1 MPSSHVRNLE
11 RHSPECCGFLSAS
24 PATQIIYL
32 LPNLLQMKMDP
43 TAFRAQL
50 LQNFRVRLG
59 PGELGAVFTAFDKD
73 NSKLIDGT
81 EVQKTRNDVC
91 PPPQE
96 HYHVNTV
103 CLTVVTRISCLC

>member
-1 MPSSHVRNLE
+1 
-11 RHSPECCGFLSAS
+11 
-24 PATQIIYL
+24 
-32 LPNLLQMKMDP
+32 MKMDP

-81 EVQKTRNDVC
+81 EVRMKEKIRFV
-91 PPPQE
+91 P
-96 HYHVNTV
+96 
-103 CLTVVTRISCLC
+103 R

>member
-1 MPSSHVRNLE
+1 
-11 RHSPECCGFLSAS
+11 
-24 PATQIIYL
+24 
-32 LPNLLQMKMDP
+32 MDP

-81 EVQKTRNDVC
+81 EVCTRVASAPDYHHLKTARVPRRWRMPFLRRAVFPPRTRSAAWFLQEILRVFENVC
-91 PPPQE
+91 DGQAQRQP
-96 HYHVNTV
+96 YGK
-103 CLTVVTRISCLC
+103 CR